1 MPARQ
6 GFILQHIPKM
16 NRLARTNR
24 ALKSSLITRLVAVS
38 LLAAT
43 SILLTTC
50 QLDQLISPPPAG
62 TLTVSASEV
71 ADSSALGSTLPR
83 TVGLS
88 LSNPGD
94 RQQSWIATQ
103 AQGASW
109 LSVDP
114 PSGTAPSTVTLTLD
128 PNRLSLGSHFD
139 TLVLSGGSGATDPT
153 RVPIEFVIHPC
164 LIIAITPDT
173 AVADSVTAGD
183 CEAPHR
189 SDHFAKVF
197 QFDANGGDSISVLMQ
212 STDFDAYL
220 VLDSVSGNVAPLLI
234 EDDTCQGEDGDPCLR
249 YILLPET
256 GTYFVEATTAER
268 GATGD
273 FNLEVRPPRAPSQ
286 PVDLVQALSDSVTAV
301 DLGATVNDTTFVFQG
316 AVSDLDLGDSLRL
329 EIEIQPIELAFAG
342 VPTDS
347 SELGASGDTLFITI
361 VGFADDTRFHWRAR
375 TTDQTGRGSAWAS
388 FGGNGEAEP
397 DFAVAVQEIPASPT
411 GLGQYRSDA
420 TTPIAVGGA
429 TQEPTVVISGT
440 VSDPDPTDLMRL
452 EVEMRP
458 VGIAFSN
465 APTGSS
471 VMVPAGNEALANITG
486 LTDNTSY
493 HWQVRTVDQD
503 GAASTWV
510 AFGGNA
516 ETEADFSVTVP
527 GQPSAPTAANQ
538 LRGDDQVRLEL
549 ELRPA
554 TDNFIGLP
562 TATSPLVTNGSTAFV
577 RVTNVGDDT
586 GYHWRV
592 RAVDDGGAA
601 GAWVSFGANPD
612 GDVDFAVA
620 VPANSRGRTDGPG
633 ALRADRYELH
643 ADRQFGDNPGD
654 RCGGCGAVGN
664 RHGPGCGWCLSIF
677 GSQHRPRRCRLFSHG
692 CHCRAGTRHQCR
704 VRCHSRRLEQAVSL
718 NTSRRR
724 EQQSGEPGGYSD
736 HGGGR
741 DRSRRGHPRRRD
753 CHD

>member
-1 MPARQ
+1 
-6 GFILQHIPKM
+6 
-16 NRLARTNR
+16 
-24 ALKSSLITRLVAVS
+24 
-38 LLAAT
+38 
-43 SILLTTC
+43 
-50 QLDQLISPPPAG
+50 
-62 TLTVSASEV
+62 
-71 ADSSALGSTLPR
+71 
-83 TVGLS
+83 
-88 LSNPGD
+88 
-94 RQQSWIATQ
+94 
-103 AQGASW
+103 
-109 LSVDP
+109 
-114 PSGTAPSTVTLTLD
+114 
-128 PNRLSLGSHFD
+128 
-139 TLVLSGGSGATDPT
+139 LSGGSGATDPT

-538 LRGDDQVRLEL
+538 LRGDSTTGILLGSTIDETVVVFSANLTDPDPGDQVRLEL

-620 VPANSRGRTDGPG
+620 VPATLIEFTTQPGNTEAGTVMTPAVVLTAREPSGQTDTSFTQTVSLAITPG
-633 ALRADRYELH
+633 T
-643 ADRQFGDNPGD
+643 
-654 RCGGCGAVGN
+654 GAVGAV
-664 RHGPGCGWCLSIF
+664 LS
-677 GSQHRPRRCRLFSHG
+677 GTVTVQAVGGVSRRCRLFSHG

-718 NTSRRR
+718 NTTIADGQGGDSVYATARRPGRRR